1 MKDVTACWPT
11 PFPPKKKQ
19 DASSVFANPTF
30 FLKHWNQQDSLKR
43 ISPETHRK
51 NGHFENVQAFLGQK
65 GRNLSGVGAT
75 FIFQVRLPPTSQGG
89 RSISVVLAPKDLS
102 DMKKPVEQ
110 LELKYTP
117 ESDHFGKHHFHVP
130 C

>member
-75 FIFQVRLPPTSQGG
+75 FIFQVRLMCFFAGPGGKEFPPPAAYP
-89 RSISVVLAPKDLS
+89 LPHKEEDLS
-102 DMKKPVEQ
+102 QWFWLPKTCP
-110 LELKYTP
+110 T
-117 ESDHFGKHHFHVP
+117 
-130 C
+130 